1 MIKMI
6 YGWRDRPGMTAEAC
20 EAHYRAVHM
29 NLARKAFTGVD
40 GFQGLVYNRVRGHLV
55 NDFNQPQAR
64 PETPDLDAILELYFR
79 DKESLQAAF
88 GTPELAAMFDD
99 HVNFMD
105 TESKGNVRI
114 YEVDETVFFGS
125 RP

>member
-6 YGWRDRPGMTAEAC
+6 YTWRDRPDKSAQEC

-29 NLARKAFTGVD
+29 DLARKAFTGVD

-55 NDFNQPQAR
+55 NDFNQPEAH
-64 PETPDLDAILELYFR
+64 PEKPDVDAILELYFR
-79 DKESLQAAF
+79 DSQSLQAAF
-88 GTPELAAMFDD
+88 GTPELTAMFND

-105 TESKGNVRI
+105 TDSPANIRI
-114 YEVDETVFFGS
+114 YEVDETIFFGS